1 MNHNA
6 MMRAAL
12 VAHRSLG
19 LGQQLSKAVYN
30 NDIDKIRVLL
40 TIPGVDINYQGTDG
54 NTALMNT
61 VYIQNEPEIM
71 RMLLAYSQIDVNIK
85 NRYGQTAL
93 IMATKGGY
101 SEANSKEPALSKNLE
116 CIRQLVAVPGIELN
130 HIDKDGNTAL
140 LNTIRSRKL
149 AAFKLL
155 LEAGADPN
163 VIYPTRELSRT
174 PLMEASTGNYLEF
187 LRILLAIPEIEINA
201 VNNNHKTALYLAV
214 DYAQRLNVQEL
225 LKSPR
230 IDVNIPAQGGV
241 TPILRASQRNNDGI
255 IRDLLNAGAIVPT
268 PVPEPIQIQQQL
280 MLTEQRQVEQAQFEK
295 VLGSHIGN
303 VGFIKAQ
310 THLAPSTVNTKKA
323 AWNATQR
330 LFLAV
335 HHLDVDEVRRLLR
348 VPGIDVNFQNMEGD
362 SALYLAMNI
371 HGKIFG
377 YKKRAAKEIL
387 DMLLDTKGLNPNYPI
402 HDEIPLVIALKYHD
416 RYALQKLLNHKLT
429 DVNAKDKYGQTA
441 LMHAIE
447 KYDKHD
453 PYIAEMKEMFDMIL
467 EKEPDINAVDNAGRT
482 ALFLASAGNK
492 TPLIDALLQIDGIDV
507 NIRNHDGDSAMS
519 YGAKVWGRLFR
530 PMVRKFL
537 EKGAEVR
544 PEDPP
549 VVQEESSKLVGE
561 TLNKMSSSR
570 RNPLNPNVMGEIK
583 KFVGGK
589 TRHRKTRRLRKR
601 R

>member
-12 VAHRSLG
+12 VAHRSVG

-30 NDIDKIRVLL
+30 NNIDEVRRILAQ
-40 TIPGVDINYQGTDG
+40 PGVDINYQGTDG

-61 VYIQNEPEIM
+61 VYIQNAPEIM
-71 RMLLAYSQIDVNIK
+71 RMLLAYPRIDVNLK

-93 IMATKGGY
+93 LMATKGGY
-101 SEANSKEPALSKNLE
+101 SEANSKEPMLTKNLD

-130 HIDKDGNTAL
+130 HIDKDGHTAL

-149 AAFKLL
+149 EAFKLL
-155 LEAGADPN
+155 LEAGAEPN
-163 VIYPTRELSRT
+163 VIDPTRELSRT

-187 LRILLAIPEIEINA
+187 LRILLAIPGIEINA

-214 DYAQRLNVQEL
+214 DYGQRLNVQEL

-230 IDVNIPAQGGV
+230 IDVNIPAQDGV
-241 TPILRASQRNNDGI
+241 TPIMRASQRNADGI
-255 IRDLLNAGAIVPT
+255 IRDLLKAGAIVPQ
-268 PVPEPIQIQQQL
+268 PIPEPIQIQQQL
-280 MLTEQRQVEQAQFEK
+280 MATERRKFEQAQFEK

-310 THLAPSTVNTKKA
+310 THLAPSTANTKKA

-348 VPGIDVNFQNMEGD
+348 FPGIDVNFQNMEGD

-387 DMLLDTKGLNPNYPI
+387 DMLLDAKGFNPNNPL
-402 HDEIPLVIALKYHD
+402 HDEIPLVIALKSHD

-429 DVNAKDKYGQTA
+429 DVNAKDKYGQTVF
-441 LMHAIE
+441 MHAIE
-447 KYDKHD
+447 KYNKHD

-467 EKEPDINAVDNAGRT
+467 AKEPDINAVDNQGRT
-482 ALFLASAGNK
+482 ALFLAAAGNK
-492 TPLIDALLQIDGIDV
+492 TPLIDALLNVDGIDV
-507 NIRNHDGDSAMS
+507 NIRNRDGDSAMS
-519 YGAKVWGRLFR
+519 YGASVWGRLFR
-530 PMVRKFL
+530 PIVRKFL
-537 EKGAEVR
+537 EMGAEVR
-544 PEDPP
+544 PDDPP

-589 TRHRKTRRLRKR
+589 IRNRKTRRLRKR